1 MVVMIG
7 GGGGATV
14 VVGTTAVGRATVV
27 VAAVARGGGTIG
39 DAVST
44 EVEGKTIAVVDDGTT
59 RVVEVDTVLAGSDS
73 PKTAPI
79 TESPHNPR
87 TPIPTT
93 HGHRRFLSRC
103 LGGRAHGSGG

>member
-1 MVVMIG
+1 MMIG
-7 GGGGATV
+7 GAEVTV
-14 VVGTTAVGRATVV
+14 VVGTTTVGRATVV
-27 VAAVARGGGTIG
+27 VTVATGGGAIG
-39 DAVST
+39 AAVST
-44 EVEGKTIAVVDDGTT
+44 EVGGKTIEVVDDGTT
-59 RVVEVDTVLAGSDS
+59 RVVEVDTILSGADS
-73 PKTAPI
+73 PNTAPI